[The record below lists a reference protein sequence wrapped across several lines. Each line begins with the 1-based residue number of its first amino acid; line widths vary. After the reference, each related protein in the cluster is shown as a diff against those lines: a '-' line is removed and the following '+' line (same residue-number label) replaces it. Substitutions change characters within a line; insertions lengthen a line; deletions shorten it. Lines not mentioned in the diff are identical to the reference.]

1 MQFSIF
7 TLINLVTLQIVVTVL
22 LSSVQGPV
30 VSFLP
35 RKCQIGREGRREHE
49 QTEKHINPKLC
60 AEIERTCA
68 HFFLS
73 FCITGKCKSIGVRVG
88 CKCFLMFG

>member
-1 MQFSIF
+1 MMQFTLF

-73 FCITGKCKSIGVRVG
+73 VTQGSAKVLESESDASVF
-88 CKCFLMFG
+88 